1 MRNMISV
8 AEIIN
13 YTIEDILKNIDDH
26 ELDIII
32 DKFNSLVS
40 FLKEYKQDA
49 EKHES
54 EFFNISNYLKLI

>member
-1 MRNMISV
+1 MIPV
-8 AEIIN
+8 DEIIN
-13 YTIEDILKNIDDH
+13 YTVEDILKSIDDL

-32 DKFNSLVS
+32 AKFNSLVN
-40 FLKEYKQDA
+40 FLKEYTQDA

>member
-1 MRNMISV
+1 MIPIN
-8 AEIIN
+8 EIIN
-13 YTIEDILKNIDDH
+13 YTVEDILKNIDDY

-32 DKFNSLVS
+32 NKFNSLVN

-49 EKHES
+49 DKHDS